1 MNRPRPLHRRR
12 VLLATVV
19 VAVLALVALVWKSGT
34 PRQSAPSP
42 AADLSPGVPREPD
55 LSLATLRQVVA
66 TGGCP
71 LTREAAIAWLDRH
84 ARQRSPL
91 SADAETFLLEL
102 LRDGR
107 GHSDWTSG
115 YRQHLF
121 NSACNALRAHPSGE
135 SAETLADIL
144 HAHAT
149 GHPDRV
155 LRLYALQH
163 IDSLRK
169 SGRLEGPLAEEIH
182 ATLQHSAASPESDIA
197 GTAIH
202 LLADW
207 DGPAAAVPPAIL
219 ELAAHT
225 AADRSRPVDIRVS
238 AIHTAGPAALHA
250 ARVIAADTT
259 EPVNLRKA
267 AMARIGHDG
276 TATDIDTL
284 KSLGTESARLAQA
297 ADPAIHH
304 LQLRLRNPNAP
315 APIPY

>member
-1 MNRPRPLHRRR
+1 MKRPRPFHRRR
-12 VLLATVV
+12 VLLAS
-19 VAVLALVALVWKSGT
+19 VLVSAIALVVLVWKSGT

-42 AADLSPGVPREPD
+42 AADLSPGVPHEPD

-66 TGGCP
+66 SGGCP

-91 SADAETFLLEL
+91 PAEAQTALLEL

-121 NSACNALRAHPSGE
+121 NSACNALRANPSGE
-135 SAETLADIL
+135 SAEALADIL

-169 SGRLEGPLAEEIH
+169 SGRLEGPLAAEIH
-182 ATLQHSAASPESDIA
+182 ATLQHIAASPESNIA

-202 LLADW
+202 LLAGW
-207 DGPAAAVPPAIL
+207 DGPANDAPPAVL

-225 AADRSRPVDIRVS
+225 AADRSRPVDVRVS
-238 AIHTAGPAALHA
+238 AIHTAGPAALET
-250 ARVIAADTT
+250 ARSIAADTT
-259 EPVNLRKA
+259 EPVILRKA
-267 AMARIGHDG
+267 AIGLIGHGG
-276 TATDIDTL
+276 TSADLDTL
-284 KSLGTESARLAQA
+284 RSLRAESSRIAQA

-304 LQLRLRNPNAP
+304 LQSRLLNPAKP
-315 APIPY
+315 APVPY